1 MVRGSSD
8 PEAGFTD
15 ARLERPSSP
24 PVADVAF
31 FSSYDWCLN
40 PLLSVR
46 ELIKR
51 ICLELDR
58 SNDLERSWQREEVRI
73 NLYLLISAICCA
85 TDDYLAYRPWDLAPL
100 ARRLPRIRALVSLL
114 ELCLNLPYVLR
125 EFTRRRLVWRWRE
138 EMAQRLDSI
147 CDILVNGAEQACRG
161 SWQRLKSGMASR
173 SSRTLPRLLLDWR
186 ARIPEAFRCQDLSH
200 HDVLALAE
208 RFLTSGYVG
217 TGPILVI
224 GPRTAGA
231 YFAPLVSAFLMTR
244 HIPAVSWTTIR
255 PKIKATRHE
264 KMRLRKLI
272 ANAGRLVL
280 VDDYPNT
287 GDTFALMIALLERLG
302 ARRES
307 MTVLAPHH
315 PAQLDWKSRLHPTMT
330 ITLPFSEIYQ
340 RKLLGDTAAIGSI
353 LRQLFIDR
361 GWDDV
366 YLQESAE
373 VDALNWRL
381 RECGSVSFETRSKAV
396 FEIRLVGD
404 GKPSITKHVLAKSV
418 GWGWLGYHA
427 YIAANRLADFVPA
440 VVGLRHGL
448 LFTEWIG
455 ALDPDVSSP
464 PGQSVSKALP
474 SYVAARVKSLP
485 LAEDPCFGSIGY
497 RRTGWDTL
505 VRILS
510 HPYGRL
516 TGVLKAKTLKAEL
529 KNYVSPG
536 PTLLDGG
543 MGLNNWVKDQR
554 RIFKV
559 DFEHHNF
566 GGAQQDVVDPCYD
579 LAGAIYEL
587 DLSPADEQLL
597 VEAYVEESNDTGA
610 PGRLLLYKLLSGV
623 VAMQTAVYC
632 IGRATS
638 RATQDDWNRRYN
650 AARKYLTFQMS
661 LHSARGLR
669 GSLAK
674 KWTKHLF
681 FLDIDGVFDSEL
693 FGPLFQ
699 HTTPS
704 GVHALNLLKS
714 NGYSVVLNTGRSVEH
729 VRNYCRTYMLPG
741 GVAEYG
747 SVFVDAVRNVELLMI
762 DAEDQAQLARC
773 RELLQSMP
781 GVFIDAG
788 YRFSIRCYRYGGPTT
803 LGLREAELRGLL
815 DDSGLDRLKFIA
827 RDVDSYI
834 VQKHLDKGTA
844 LDAVKELVP
853 NVATPVVAIGDSIH
867 DLEML
872 RKADI
877 AYLPAN
883 FPKAE
888 RRRFPSRNYRSMKDP
903 RQKGLLAAAR
913 DLTGDCRRNDP
924 IYPVRNSPA
933 IDCGRL
939 IDSILLAAE
948 QPRHMRLLSLSNPQR
963 V

>member
-1 MVRGSSD
+1 MMRDSSD
-8 PEAGFTD
+8 IEAGLAD
-15 ARLERPSSP
+15 ARLEEPSP
-24 PVADVAF
+24 LPVADVAF

-40 PLLSVR
+40 PLLPVR
-46 ELIKR
+46 QLIER

-58 SNDLERSWQREEVRI
+58 SNDLDRSWQREEARI
-73 NLYLLISAICCA
+73 NLYLLISAVCCA
-85 TDDYLAYRPWDLAPL
+85 TDDYLAYRPWDLAPV
-100 ARRLPRIRALVSLL
+100 ARRLPRIRVLVSLF
-114 ELCLNLPYVLR
+114 ELCLNLPYTLR

-138 EMAQRLDSI
+138 EMAQCLDCI
-147 CDILVNGAEQACRG
+147 CDILVNGAEQARG
-161 SWQRLKSGMASR
+161 SWQRLKSGVPSR
-173 SSRTLPRLLLDWR
+173 SNITLPRLLLEWR

-200 HDVLALAE
+200 HDVLALTQ
-208 RFLTSGYVG
+208 RFLMSGYAG

-231 YFAPLVSAFLMTR
+231 YFAPLVSSFLISR
-244 HIPAVSWTTIR
+244 QIPVVSWATIR

-272 ANAGRLVL
+272 ANADSLVL

-287 GDTFALMIALLERLG
+287 GDTFELMIALLERLG

-307 MTVLAPHH
+307 MTVLAPDH
-315 PAQLDWKSRLHPTMT
+315 PAQLDWKSRLHPMMT

-340 RKLLGDTAAIGSI
+340 RKLLDDTTAIGPV
-353 LRQLFIDR
+353 LRELFLDR

-366 YLQESAE
+366 YFQESAE
-373 VDALNWRL
+373 VDALNLRL
-381 RECGSVSFETRSKAV
+381 RECGPVSFETRSKAV
-396 FEIRLVGD
+396 FEVRLVAD

-427 YIAANRLADFVPA
+427 YIAAHRLADFVPA
-440 VVGLRHGL
+440 VVGLRQGV

-455 ALDPDVSSP
+455 ALDPDASSA

-474 SYVAARVKSLP
+474 SYVAARVKNLP

-516 TGVLKAKTLKAEL
+516 TGALKTKTLKAEL

-554 RIFKV
+554 GIFKV

-587 DLSPADEQLL
+587 DLSQADEQRL
-597 VEAYVEESNDTGA
+597 VEAYVRESKDTDA

-623 VAMQTAVYC
+623 IAMQTAVYC

-638 RATQDDWNRRYN
+638 RATQDYWNRRYN
-650 AARKYLTFQMS
+650 AGRKYLTFQMS

-669 GSLAK
+669 ASSAT

-704 GVHALNLLKS
+704 GVQALNLLKS

-729 VRNYCRTYMLPG
+729 VRSYCRTYMLAG

-747 SVFVDAVRNVELLMI
+747 SIFVDAVRNVELPMI
-762 DAEDQAQLARC
+762 DDEGQAQLTRC
-773 RELLQSMP
+773 RELLQRMP

-803 LGLREAELRGLL
+803 LGLRETELRRLL

-834 VQKHLDKGTA
+834 VQKNLDKGTA

-872 RKADI
+872 RKVDI

-883 FPKAE
+883 FPEAE
-888 RRRFPSRNYRSMKDP
+888 RSRFRSKYYRSMKDP

-913 DLTGDCRRNDP
+913 DLTGDYSRNDP
-924 IYPVRNSPA
+924 IYPVRNSA
-933 IDCGRL
+933 ATDCGRL

-948 QPRHMRLLSLSNPQR
+948 QPRYMRLLSLLNPQR
-963 V
+963 I

>member
-1 MVRGSSD
+1 
-8 PEAGFTD
+8 
-15 ARLERPSSP
+15 
-24 PVADVAF
+24 
-31 FSSYDWCLN
+31 
-40 PLLSVR
+40 
-46 ELIKR
+46 
-51 ICLELDR
+51 
-58 SNDLERSWQREEVRI
+58 
-73 NLYLLISAICCA
+73 
-85 TDDYLAYRPWDLAPL
+85 
-100 ARRLPRIRALVSLL
+100 
-114 ELCLNLPYVLR
+114 
-125 EFTRRRLVWRWRE
+125 
-138 EMAQRLDSI
+138 
-147 CDILVNGAEQACRG
+147 
-161 SWQRLKSGMASR
+161 
-173 SSRTLPRLLLDWR
+173 
-186 ARIPEAFRCQDLSH
+186 
-200 HDVLALAE
+200 
-208 RFLTSGYVG
+208 
-217 TGPILVI
+217 
-224 GPRTAGA
+224 
-231 YFAPLVSAFLMTR
+231 
-244 HIPAVSWTTIR
+244 
-255 PKIKATRHE
+255 
-264 KMRLRKLI
+264 
-272 ANAGRLVL
+272 
-280 VDDYPNT
+280 
-287 GDTFALMIALLERLG
+287 
-302 ARRES
+302 
-307 MTVLAPHH
+307 
-315 PAQLDWKSRLHPTMT
+315 
-330 ITLPFSEIYQ
+330 
-340 RKLLGDTAAIGSI
+340 
-353 LRQLFIDR
+353 
-361 GWDDV
+361 
-366 YLQESAE
+366 
-373 VDALNWRL
+373 
-381 RECGSVSFETRSKAV
+381 
-396 FEIRLVGD
+396 
-404 GKPSITKHVLAKSV
+404 
-418 GWGWLGYHA
+418 
-427 YIAANRLADFVPA
+427 
-440 VVGLRHGL
+440 
-448 LFTEWIG
+448 
-455 ALDPDVSSP
+455 
-464 PGQSVSKALP
+464 
-474 SYVAARVKSLP
+474 
-485 LAEDPCFGSIGY
+485 
-497 RRTGWDTL
+497 
-505 VRILS
+505 
-510 HPYGRL
+510 L
-516 TGVLKAKTLKAEL
+516 TGALKAKTLKAEL
-529 KNYVSPG
+529 KKYVSPG

-638 RATQDDWNRRYN
+638 RTTQDDWNRRYN

-669 GSLAK
+669 GSLGK

-773 RELLQSMP
+773 RELLQTMP

-788 YRFSIRCYRYGGPTT
+788 YRFSIRCYRYGGLTT
-803 LGLREAELRGLL
+803 LGLRETELRRLL

-834 VQKHLDKGTA
+834 VQKNLDKGTA

-924 IYPVRNSPA
+924 IYPIRNCPA

-963 V
+963 I